1 MGRSGRLEEP
11 DGKITGQGASVS
23 RAGDQAGPL
32 IAFRLPPARDRAAAE
47 AFLRQAMR
55 PQGSPE
61 KIALEQRGST
71 TAALRPS
78 NQTHTTAL
86 VLRHSQSL
94 KNLVAP
100 APRAG
105 KRRPRPLRG
114 VNSVWTAR
122 GPLAG
127 IEVRQ
132 AMRKGQVL
140 TQQNTP
146 ALPAAQFSALAA

>member
-1 MGRSGRLEEP
+1 
-11 DGKITGQGASVS
+11 
-23 RAGDQAGPL
+23 
-32 IAFRLPPARDRAAAE
+32 
-47 AFLRQAMR
+47 MR

-86 VLRHSQSL
+86 GLRHAQSL

-105 KRRPRPLRG
+105 KRLLRPRLSF
-114 VNSVWTAR
+114 NSVWTAR

>member
-11 DGKITGQGASVS
+11 DRKITGQGAYVS

-86 VLRHSQSL
+86 GMRHSQSL

-100 APRAG
+100 APPRRETAPASAAG
-105 KRRPRPLRG
+105 RQLGLDGPR
-114 VNSVWTAR
+114 
-122 GPLAG
+122 
-127 IEVRQ
+127 
-132 AMRKGQVL
+132 
-140 TQQNTP
+140 
-146 ALPAAQFSALAA
+146 SACGD